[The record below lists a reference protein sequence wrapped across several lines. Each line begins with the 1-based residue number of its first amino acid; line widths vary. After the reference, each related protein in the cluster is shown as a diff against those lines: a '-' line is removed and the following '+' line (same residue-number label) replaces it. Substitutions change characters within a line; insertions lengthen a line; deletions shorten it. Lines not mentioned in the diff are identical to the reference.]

1 MVGKTIETIK
11 IGDKASFTKTLTETD
26 VYLFAGI
33 SGDLNPAHVNQIE
46 SEKTMF
52 KGRICHGILVSSL
65 ISTVLGMYLPGPGTI
80 YLSQDLKFVA
90 PVKIG
95 DTVTAT
101 VEVIERNEER
111 NRLILKTVVINED
124 GKVVVEGQAKVM
136 PPKK

>member
-101 VEVIERNEER
+101 VQVTERNEER

>member
-46 SEKTMF
+46 SEKSMF

-124 GKVVVEGQAKVM
+124 GKVVVEGQAKVI